1 MSREE
6 FDVFI
11 KKNLT
16 VIPGKGIFPL
26 YCERGLKKICQ
37 KKIVIIGGVAGG
49 ATAATRLRR
58 LNETDQI
65 ILLEKGEYISF
76 ANCGL
81 PYHVG
86 GVIKERDNLLLQ
98 TVEGMHA
105 QYDLDIRNFSE
116 VTKINPETKSVTIYH
131 HQTKETYE
139 ERYDQLILSTGAK
152 AIVPPITGLA
162 TATNVFSLRNIP
174 DMDQIQAYIK
184 TQNVQTATVI
194 GGGFI
199 GLEMMENLVEL
210 GIDVQLVEMAPQ
222 VMPNVDFELAQ
233 QIHQQINLH
242 GVNLILNDGLKEIQ
256 EAGKRLVLTSG
267 QVLQSDLTILSIGVT
282 PENTLAKE
290 AGLTLGF
297 RGGVK
302 VDHHFQTSQKDIY
315 AIGDMIEVTDFVTQ
329 EATHVPLAWPANR
342 QGRLVAD
349 VLNGLPIHYP
359 GTAGTSVAKVFE
371 LTIAATGNSE
381 RLLKQKGIDYQAIHL
396 HPNSHAGYY
405 PGASPIHLKLLFDSS
420 GKILGAQAI
429 GTKGVEKRIDVIAT
443 AMRFGAKA
451 DELASIELSY
461 APPYSSAK
469 DPVNLLGYTADNL
482 LNQRVRTFQW
492 HEVDALLEKQA
503 FFLDIREEFELATG
517 KLADPTWI
525 PLNQLRQRLTEL
537 PKDKMIYV
545 YCQVGQRGY
554 NAARLLMAHG
564 FEVKNL
570 DGGYKTYKQA
580 KYQLKLVTPKAPAV
594 STQTTNAPITNQPK
608 APMIELDA
616 CGLQCP
622 GPILKVKQ
630 AIDQMEDGQQLK
642 IVASDFGFS
651 ADIAAWCENTGN
663 TLLSS
668 DLTNNQVNV
677 LIEKGQVGSS
687 DVPVLTEGVLRET
700 KEGATMVV
708 FSGEMDKVLASM
720 IIASGAAA
728 MGKDV
733 TIFFTFWGLSALKKQ
748 RIKKSGLA
756 KMFDMMLPK
765 GAASLPISSMN
776 MGGLGNKMIKHVMK
790 QKNVESLPKMIEQAN
805 QLGVKFVACTMSMD
819 IMGIEPA
826 ELYDFVEYGGVATYL
841 GDSESANLNLF
852 I

>member
-1 MSREE
+1 MS
-6 FDVFI
+6 
-11 KKNLT
+11 
-16 VIPGKGIFPL
+16 
-26 YCERGLKKICQ
+26 

-116 VTKINPETKSVTIYH
+116 VTKINPQTKSVTIYH

>member
-1 MSREE
+1 MS
-6 FDVFI
+6 
-11 KKNLT
+11 
-16 VIPGKGIFPL
+16 
-26 YCERGLKKICQ
+26 

-594 STQTTNAPITNQPK
+594 STQTTNAPITNQSK

-687 DVPVLTEGVLRET
+687 SEPAITEGVLRET

-756 KMFDMMLPK
+756 KMFDLMLPK

>member
-1 MSREE
+1 MS
-6 FDVFI
+6 
-11 KKNLT
+11 
-16 VIPGKGIFPL
+16 
-26 YCERGLKKICQ
+26 

-349 VLNGLPIHYP
+349 VLNGLPIDYP

-381 RLLKQKGIDYQAIHL
+381 RLLQQKGIDYQAIHL

>member
-1 MSREE
+1 MS
-6 FDVFI
+6 
-11 KKNLT
+11 
-16 VIPGKGIFPL
+16 
-26 YCERGLKKICQ
+26 

-594 STQTTNAPITNQPK
+594 STQTTNAPITNHPK

-687 DVPVLTEGVLRET
+687 ATPAMTEGVLRET

>member
-1 MSREE
+1 MS
-6 FDVFI
+6 
-11 KKNLT
+11 
-16 VIPGKGIFPL
+16 
-26 YCERGLKKICQ
+26 KKIL
-37 KKIVIIGGVAGG
+37 IIGGVAGG

-58 LNETDQI
+58 LNEEDQI

-81 PYHVG
+81 PYHIG
-86 GVIKERDNLLLQ
+86 GVIKERESLLLQ
-98 TVEGMHA
+98 TVEGMEQ
-105 QYDLDIRNFSE
+105 QYNLDIRHFSE
-116 VTKINPETKSVTIYH
+116 VTKIDPIAKSVTIYQ
-131 HQTKETYE
+131 HQTKEYYE
-139 ERYDQLILSTGAK
+139 ESYDQLILSTGAK
-152 AIVPPITGLA
+152 AIVPTIDGLNE
-162 TATNVFSLRNIP
+162 ATNVFSLRNIP
-174 DMDQIQAYIK
+174 DMDSIQKYIK
-184 TQNVQTATVI
+184 EHEVQTATVI

-199 GLEMMENLVEL
+199 GLEMMENLKEL
-210 GIDVQLVEMAPQ
+210 GLQVQLVEMSPQ
-222 VMPNVDFELAQ
+222 VMPNIDFELAQ

-242 GVNLILNDGLKEIQ
+242 GVNLILNDGLKEVQ

-267 QVLQSDLTILSIGVT
+267 KVLYSDLTILSIGVT

-290 AGLTLGF
+290 AGLEIGF

-302 VDHHFQTSQKDIY
+302 VDEKFQTSQKDIY
-315 AIGDMIEVTDFVTQ
+315 AIGDMIEVSDFVTQ
-329 EATHVPLAWPANR
+329 EATHIPLAWPANR

-349 VLNGLPIHYP
+349 VLNGLPIDYQ

-381 RLLKQKGIDYQAIHL
+381 RLLKQKGIKYQAIHL

-405 PGASPIHLKLLFDSS
+405 PGASPIHLKLLFDKA
-420 GKILGAQAI
+420 GKILGAQGV
-429 GTKGVEKRIDVIAT
+429 GTQGVEKRIDVIAT
-443 AMRFGAKA
+443 AMRFGGTAA
-451 DELASIELSY
+451 ELASIELSY

-482 LNQRVRTFQW
+482 INEKVATIQW
-492 HEVDALLEKQA
+492 HEVNELLANGA
-503 FFLDIREEFELATG
+503 FFLDIREDFELATG
-517 KLADPTWI
+517 VLPNHTWL

-537 PKDKMIYV
+537 PKDQVIYV

-554 NAARLLMAHG
+554 NAARVLMAHG
-564 FEVKNL
+564 FKVKNL

-580 KYQLKLVTPKAPAV
+580 HYQLK
-594 STQTTNAPITNQPK
+594 NQPFIQPVSNQTPSDVASISEG
-608 APMIELDA
+608 APMIEVDA

-630 AIDQMEDGQQLK
+630 EMDQMVDGQQLK
-642 IVASDFGFS
+642 IITSDFGFS

-668 DLTNNQVNV
+668 ELKNKQVIAV
-677 LIEKGQVGSS
+677 IKKGRGEERDKSITS
-687 DVPVLTEGVLRET
+687 GLEEGVLKET

-728 MGKDV
+728 MGKQV

-748 RIKKSGLA
+748 RIKKQGLA
-756 KMFDMMLPK
+756 KMFDLMLPK
-765 GAASLPISSMN
+765 GAASMPISAMN
-776 MGGLGNKMIKHVMK
+776 MGGMGSKMMKFVMK
-790 QKNVESLPKMIEQAN
+790 QKNVDALPVMIEQAN
-805 QLGVKFVACTMSMD
+805 QLGVKIVACTMSMD
-819 IMGIEPA
+819 IMGIEPS

-841 GDSESANLNLF
+841 GDSETANLNLF

>member
-1 MSREE
+1 MS
-6 FDVFI
+6 
-11 KKNLT
+11 
-16 VIPGKGIFPL
+16 
-26 YCERGLKKICQ
+26 

-381 RLLKQKGIDYQAIHL
+381 RLLKQKGIEYQAIHL

-594 STQTTNAPITNQPK
+594 STQTTNAPITNQSK

-687 DVPVLTEGVLRET
+687 SEPAITEGVLRET

-756 KMFDMMLPK
+756 KMFDLMLPK

>member
-1 MSREE
+1 MS
-6 FDVFI
+6 
-11 KKNLT
+11 
-16 VIPGKGIFPL
+16 
-26 YCERGLKKICQ
+26 

-381 RLLKQKGIDYQAIHL
+381 RLLQQKGIDYQAIHL

>member
-1 MSREE
+1 MS
-6 FDVFI
+6 
-11 KKNLT
+11 
-16 VIPGKGIFPL
+16 
-26 YCERGLKKICQ
+26 

-116 VTKINPETKSVTIYH
+116 VTKINPETKSVTVYH

-381 RLLKQKGIDYQAIHL
+381 RLLQQKGIEYQAIHL

-594 STQTTNAPITNQPK
+594 STQTTNAPITNQSK

-756 KMFDMMLPK
+756 KMFDLMLPK

>member
-1 MSREE
+1 MS
-6 FDVFI
+6 
-11 KKNLT
+11 
-16 VIPGKGIFPL
+16 
-26 YCERGLKKICQ
+26 

-517 KLADPTWI
+517 KLANPTWI

>member
-1 MSREE
+1 MS
-6 FDVFI
+6 
-11 KKNLT
+11 
-16 VIPGKGIFPL
+16 
-26 YCERGLKKICQ
+26 

-381 RLLKQKGIDYQAIHL
+381 RLLKQKGIDFQAIHL

>member
-1 MSREE
+1 MS
-6 FDVFI
+6 
-11 KKNLT
+11 
-16 VIPGKGIFPL
+16 
-26 YCERGLKKICQ
+26 

-765 GAASLPISSMN
+765 GAASLPISAMN

>member
-1 MSREE
+1 MS
-6 FDVFI
+6 
-11 KKNLT
+11 
-16 VIPGKGIFPL
+16 
-26 YCERGLKKICQ
+26 

-381 RLLKQKGIDYQAIHL
+381 RLLQQKGIDYQAIHL

-580 KYQLKLVTPKAPAV
+580 KYQLKLVTPKAQAV

>member
-1 MSREE
+1 MS
-6 FDVFI
+6 
-11 KKNLT
+11 
-16 VIPGKGIFPL
+16 
-26 YCERGLKKICQ
+26 

-381 RLLKQKGIDYQAIHL
+381 RLLQQKGIDYQAIHL

-594 STQTTNAPITNQPK
+594 STQTTNAPITNQSK

-756 KMFDMMLPK
+756 KMFDLMLPK

>member
-1 MSREE
+1 MS
-6 FDVFI
+6 
-11 KKNLT
+11 
-16 VIPGKGIFPL
+16 
-26 YCERGLKKICQ
+26 

-580 KYQLKLVTPKAPAV
+580 KYQLKLATPKAPAV
-594 STQTTNAPITNQPK
+594 STQTTNAPITNQSK

-687 DVPVLTEGVLRET
+687 DAPVLTEGVLSET

-790 QKNVESLPKMIEQAN
+790 QINVESLPKMIEQAN

>member
-1 MSREE
+1 MS
-6 FDVFI
+6 
-11 KKNLT
+11 
-16 VIPGKGIFPL
+16 
-26 YCERGLKKICQ
+26 

-580 KYQLKLVTPKAPAV
+580 KYQLKLATPKAPAV
-594 STQTTNAPITNQPK
+594 STQTTNAPITNQSK

-687 DVPVLTEGVLRET
+687 DAPVLTEGVLSET

>member
-1 MSREE
+1 MS
-6 FDVFI
+6 
-11 KKNLT
+11 
-16 VIPGKGIFPL
+16 
-26 YCERGLKKICQ
+26 

-687 DVPVLTEGVLRET
+687 DAPVLTEGVLRET

>member
-1 MSREE
+1 MS
-6 FDVFI
+6 
-11 KKNLT
+11 
-16 VIPGKGIFPL
+16 
-26 YCERGLKKICQ
+26 

-116 VTKINPETKSVTIYH
+116 VTKINPETKTVTVYH

>member
-1 MSREE
+1 MS
-6 FDVFI
+6 
-11 KKNLT
+11 
-16 VIPGKGIFPL
+16 
-26 YCERGLKKICQ
+26 

-580 KYQLKLVTPKAPAV
+580 KYQLKLVTPKAQAV

-608 APMIELDA
+608 APIIELDA

>member
-1 MSREE
+1 MS
-6 FDVFI
+6 
-11 KKNLT
+11 
-16 VIPGKGIFPL
+16 
-26 YCERGLKKICQ
+26 

-116 VTKINPETKSVTIYH
+116 VTKINPQTKTVTIYH

-580 KYQLKLVTPKAPAV
+580 KYQLKLVTPKAQAV

-608 APMIELDA
+608 APIIELDA

-687 DVPVLTEGVLRET
+687 DAPVLTEGVLSET

>member
-1 MSREE
+1 MS
-6 FDVFI
+6 
-11 KKNLT
+11 
-16 VIPGKGIFPL
+16 
-26 YCERGLKKICQ
+26 

-580 KYQLKLVTPKAPAV
+580 KYQLKLATPKAPAV

-608 APMIELDA
+608 APIIELDA

-765 GAASLPISSMN
+765 GAASLPISAMN